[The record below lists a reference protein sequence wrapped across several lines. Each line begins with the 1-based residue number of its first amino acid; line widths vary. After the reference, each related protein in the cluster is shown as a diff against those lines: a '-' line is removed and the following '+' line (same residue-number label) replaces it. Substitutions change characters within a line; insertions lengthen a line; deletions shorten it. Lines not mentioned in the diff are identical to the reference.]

1 MKLKTQTKNNRERV
15 GYPFAHPRFVYFEL
29 FEGEHPS
36 KKIYSIQQKD
46 WLQFLNSLPYPGFEY
61 AAWHIPSS
69 LYKEQSGALDHL
81 RVYPTNVL
89 RQFME
94 NRGIT
99 LPDAVYIQ
107 PRAYEIRT
115 KDLQPE
121 TITVYPPLDDE
132 WEEGY
137 FDQVYDLVNFE
148 FADGTPATTS
158 SSSNKGKVLLA
169 ALVAAISLLK

>member
-1 MKLKTQTKNNRERV
+1 MELKTQTKNNKVRV

-46 WLQFLNSLPYPGFEY
+46 WLQFLNSLPEPGFDY
-61 AAWHIPSS
+61 AAWYIPSS
-69 LYKEQSGALDHL
+69 AYKEQGGALDHL
-81 RVYPTNVL
+81 KVYPTNAL

-99 LPDAVYIQ
+99 LPDAVYVQ

-115 KDLQPE
+115 NDLQPE

-132 WEEGY
+132 WKEGY